1 METRTAQKTRKTL
14 RKNDHAGDRGR
25 HKEEEL
31 SMGDEEPGRTKWS
44 CKTRRPAEA
53 RRQIRHMYGS
63 KGEHRKR

>member
-31 SMGDEEPGRTKWS
+31 SMGDEEPREDQVVMQDETTGGGE
-44 CKTRRPAEA
+44 KTNQAHV
-53 RRQIRHMYGS
+53 RQ
-63 KGEHRKR
+63 